1 SYFQKVTFFKEG
13 YLLKITLDK
22 SYNME
27 YDSNISDSELTEA
40 IRLSDEAAF
49 EALYN
54 RYYKSVYRFLWS
66 RTQSTESAKELAQET
81 FIRLWQNRQSLDSRK
96 SIKAYMYRIG
106 INLLLNDLRKRK
118 IHKTYINEQRD
129 IRSSGNIE
137 LQTRIHL
144 ALQKLPEKIRTV
156 FILNQLEGF
165 KYAEIAET
173 LGVSSKTVE
182 KRMAKALR
190 MLREQL

>member
-1 SYFQKVTFFKEG
+1 
-13 YLLKITLDK
+13 
-22 SYNME
+22 ME